1 MGILERIFESGE
13 QRVIGNCQEII
24 TIAGSAN
31 KLLMKGFHSE
41 SALQKIHL
49 LERQS
54 DRKVFSIVTT
64 ISAGSIA
71 PNAIDNFIALV
82 KKEDDIVDSIYN
94 LCREMCRYRIEEDKI
109 EDTVDSKIMDLL
121 GLATTAIGQL
131 KILFK
136 EDDERN
142 ISRYRHKV
150 ADIEEDGDIIK
161 DWLLSYAYKKK
172 MDFKSFNHTI
182 ELAHKADDILDSC
195 RSTADYFTNIM
206 FSLTT

>member
-1 MGILERIFESGE
+1 MGILERILESGE
-13 QRVIGNCQEII
+13 QRVIKDCQEII

-41 SALQKIHL
+41 TALQKIHL

-54 DRKVFSIVTT
+54 DRKVFSIVSM
-64 ISAGSIA
+64 ISAGSVA
-71 PNAIDNFIALV
+71 PNAIDNFMVLV

-94 LCREMCRYRIEEDKI
+94 LCREMCRYRIEEDRI
-109 EDTVDSKIMDLL
+109 EKMVDMKIMDLL
-121 GLATTAIGQL
+121 GLATTSIGYL
-131 KILFK
+131 KVLFR
-136 EDDERN
+136 EDDRKN
-142 ISRYRHKV
+142 ISMYRHRI
-150 ADIEEDGDIIK
+150 ANLEEEGDIIK

-195 RSTADYFTNIM
+195 EDSADMFLSIM
-206 FSLTT
+206 LSIMT

>member
-1 MGILERIFESGE
+1 LGILERILESGE
-13 QRVIGNCQEII
+13 QRVIKDCQEII

-41 SALQKIHL
+41 TALQKIHL

-54 DRKVFSIVTT
+54 DRKVFSIVSM
-64 ISAGSIA
+64 ISAGSVA
-71 PNAIDNFIALV
+71 PNAIDNFMVLV

-94 LCREMCRYRIEEDKI
+94 LCREMCRYRIEEDRI
-109 EDTVDSKIMDLL
+109 EKMVDMKIMDLL
-121 GLATTAIGQL
+121 GLATTSIGYL
-131 KILFK
+131 KVLFR
-136 EDDERN
+136 EDDRKN
-142 ISRYRHKV
+142 ISMYRHRI
-150 ADIEEDGDIIK
+150 ANLEEEGDIIK

>member
-1 MGILERIFESGE
+1 MGILERILESGE
-13 QRVIGNCQEII
+13 QRVIKDCQEII

-41 SALQKIHL
+41 TALQKIHL

-54 DRKVFSIVTT
+54 DRKVFSIVSM
-64 ISAGSIA
+64 ISAGSVA
-71 PNAIDNFIALV
+71 PNAIDNFMVLV

-94 LCREMCRYRIEEDKI
+94 LCREMCRYRIEEDRI
-109 EDTVDSKIMDLL
+109 EKMVDMKIMDLL
-121 GLATTAIGQL
+121 GLATTSIGYL
-131 KILFK
+131 KVLFR
-136 EDDERN
+136 EDDRKN
-142 ISRYRHKV
+142 ISMYRHRI
-150 ADIEEDGDIIK
+150 ANLEEEGDIIK